1 MSSPR
6 TRRVLKDLKAK
17 DDNNSCFECNAHN
30 PQWVSVT
37 YGIFICLECSGK
49 HRGLGVHLSF
59 VRSAS
64 MDKWKDIELEKMKV
78 GGNRNCKIFFEMQ
91 PDYNPSW
98 SLQQKYNSKAAAL
111 YRDKIATEATGKP
124 WSMSESSAKNYTPNS
139 LGASNYS
146 SSSSSSYS
154 NSKPL
159 SSGSYYDEP
168 SSNSY
173 QTAGGI
179 STDQL
184 KSQTNDFFSRKQSE
198 NMSRPENLP
207 PSQGGR
213 YSGFGNTI
221 DPPKSDNN
229 DFFSSFT
236 SGLSSLTL
244 NVGKFASVAKENVVK
259 LGSTAAAQASELTKT
274 VNEKVKEGTLVHS
287 ISNAGSKAW
296 SNVST
301 YLSSDQLSSFANSNS
316 TMFGRSD
323 YQGVP
328 GENGHSAN
336 TSNNLFSDDSNE
348 GSFTRSRNSPK
359 LRQETSNYKKAD
371 EKDDDWSWDSNWETS
386 KPAAKSKSNSSNDT
400 TIKKTNNASKSKDLM
415 NFDDDQ
421 WETIEPSK
429 SK

>member
-1 MSSPR
+1 
-6 TRRVLKDLKAK
+6 
-17 DDNNSCFECNAHN
+17 
-30 PQWVSVT
+30 
-37 YGIFICLECSGK
+37 
-49 HRGLGVHLSF
+49 
-59 VRSAS
+59 
-64 MDKWKDIELEKMKV
+64 
-78 GGNRNCKIFFEMQ
+78 
-91 PDYNPSW
+91 
-98 SLQQKYNSKAAAL
+98 
-111 YRDKIATEATGKP
+111 
-124 WSMSESSAKNYTPNS
+124 
-139 LGASNYS
+139 
-146 SSSSSSYS
+146 
-154 NSKPL
+154 
-159 SSGSYYDEP
+159 
-168 SSNSY
+168 
-173 QTAGGI
+173 
-179 STDQL
+179 
-184 KSQTNDFFSRKQSE
+184 
-198 NMSRPENLP
+198 
-207 PSQGGR
+207 
-213 YSGFGNTI
+213 
-221 DPPKSDNN
+221 
-229 DFFSSFT
+229 
-236 SGLSSLTL
+236 LTL